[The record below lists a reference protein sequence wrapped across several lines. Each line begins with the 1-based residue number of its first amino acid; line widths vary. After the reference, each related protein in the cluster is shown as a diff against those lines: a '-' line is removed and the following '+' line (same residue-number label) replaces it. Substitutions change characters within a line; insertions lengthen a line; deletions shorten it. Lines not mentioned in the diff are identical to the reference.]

1 MYKSLKAMK
10 SMKKVVEEDAP
21 VMKKSMKAMRVQRST
36 SSRGTR
42 AGLWPVRTDQE
53 QSAPRACLRS
63 QYEDAEQDQIV
74 ATMCVGAGLYLPFS
88 CEPLTLAS
96 PCSSVSLRRFARKDD
111 ESLHSD
117 MMVNTSLCLRRI
129 LLLRND

>member
-1 MYKSLKAMK
+1 MYQSLKAMK

-21 VMKKSMKAMRVQRST
+21 VMKKSMKAM
-36 SSRGTR
+36 TR

-53 QSAPRACLRS
+53 QSAPCACL
-63 QYEDAEQDQIV
+63 QEDAEQDQIV

-96 PCSSVSLRRFARKDD
+96 PCSSVSLRRVARKDD

>member
-1 MYKSLKAMK
+1 MKAMKAMKAMK

-53 QSAPRACLRS
+53 RSAPCACL
-63 QYEDAEQDQIV
+63 QEDAEQDQIV

-96 PCSSVSLRRFARKDD
+96 PCSSVSLRRFARKDG